1 MRPKRVA
8 VVGTGM
14 AGLATAHLLHQD
26 PQKRYQV
33 TVIEKRNQIS
43 LSAES
48 IRIPSS
54 DPHGQPVWAD
64 VPMRA
69 FAGGFYQ
76 NLARMYDYLGVDYH
90 EQPFLFS
97 FTRIPQRQQSSS
109 PLPPSNSCLPGPQM
123 VYASNFHQFPPIPRT
138 SELIH
143 WCVEAVYAVLCYLW
157 FTFCCFFIPPH
168 EEDLQSGRLS
178 ESFDHYLRRVRMPQ
192 HYTDHYLLPLI
203 SSVCTCSHQEL
214 LNFPASDVLE
224 YKRRTHRQQHYVV
237 SAGVQ
242 CVQPKLLEGVELR
255 LGVNL
260 TRVIPDG
267 HGGVKLE
274 YATEAGESSSEHFD
288 LVVLAVSPDAA
299 AALYTEVH
307 APLSAIP
314 TTSVETIAH
323 TDESTI
329 QPMLQATKTTASMKR
344 AHKSGGTNPKTP
356 PTQRIHLLSNGSI
369 TEAVHE
375 QSNSILVSTNPLF
388 AVDKSKIIRSAS
400 FTRVLRSPL
409 SRLLVNSIF
418 QSRDED
424 EDGDDE
430 RRERKKNAPTASP
443 SAACTWRNGD
453 YGVYL
458 AGGWCWDGM
467 VLLEGC
473 IVSAMRVATELGVA
487 VPWDDRS

>member
-1 MRPKRVA
+1 MEKTHPSHTKTVA

-33 TVIEKRNQIS
+33 TLIEKRDEIS

-48 IRIPSS
+48 VQIPSQ
-54 DPHGQPVWAD
+54 DPNGPSVWAD

-69 FAGGFYQ
+69 FAGGFYR
-76 NLARMYDYLGVDYH
+76 NLVRMYDYLGVKYH

-97 FTRIPQRQQSSS
+97 FTKLPKRQQSSS
-109 PLPPSNSCLPGPQM
+109 TTSCIPGPQM
-123 VYASNFHQFPPIPRT
+123 VYASNFHQIPPIPRT
-138 SELIH
+138 SDLIH

-157 FTFCCFFIPPH
+157 FTFCCFFIAPYA
-168 EEDLQSGRLS
+168 ENLQTGQLS
-178 ESFDHYLRRVRMPQ
+178 ETFDHYLRRVWVPQ
-192 HYTDHYLLPLI
+192 HYVANYLLPLI

-224 YKRRTHRQQHYVV
+224 YKRRTHRQQHFVV

-260 TRVIPDG
+260 THVIPRHNGVQIKYSTEDG
-267 HGGVKLE
+267 KH
-274 YATEAGESSSEHFD
+274 SSEYFD
-288 LVVLAVSPDAA
+288 LVVLAVSPDVAA
-299 AALYTEVH
+299 SLFPAVNSQ
-307 APLSAIP
+307 LSAIP
-314 TTSVETIAH
+314 TTTVETVAH

-329 QPMLQATKTTASMKR
+329 RPMLSATA
-344 AHKSGGTNPKTP
+344 NPTSIKCSKELRGSYNLG
-356 PTQRIHLLSNGSI
+356 TQRIHLLSNGTI

-375 QSNSILVSTNPLF
+375 QSNSILVTTNPLF
-388 AVDKSKIIRSAS
+388 PLDKSKIIRSAS
-400 FTRVLRSPL
+400 FIRVLRSPL

-418 QSRDED
+418 QDRGEP
-424 EDGDDE
+424 
-430 RRERKKNAPTASP
+430 KKLSEST
-443 SAACTWRNGD
+443 SAVNSWRNGD
-453 YGVYL
+453 NGVYL

-473 IVSAMRVATELGVA
+473 IVSAMRVATDLGVA
-487 VPWDDRS
+487 VPWDDMSS